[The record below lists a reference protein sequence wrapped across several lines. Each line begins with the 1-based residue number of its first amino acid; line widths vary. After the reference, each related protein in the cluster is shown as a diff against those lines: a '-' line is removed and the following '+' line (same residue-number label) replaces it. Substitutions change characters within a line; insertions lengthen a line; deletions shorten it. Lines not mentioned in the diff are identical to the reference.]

1 VRRAR
6 PRPALLRGVAVAL
19 CATSAVVGALQSV
32 PAEAALKAIW
42 GPTTLPNGSSAFPV
56 YERLGVDVRQQQIR
70 WRDVA
75 LSRPANPQDP
85 ADPAYRWPK
94 SIDDAVA
101 EGDRY
106 GIRTALMLRD
116 TPDWANGKR
125 GAQWVPEK
133 VSDYADFAIA
143 AARRYRTV
151 RYWMIWGEPAR
162 GDSFKPMP
170 PNATRGP
177 RAYAELL
184 DRAYSALKKVRRSNI
199 VIGGMSWTGGVVSP
213 SKFIRWMRLPNGRRP
228 RLDWY
233 GHNPFSARFPRLS
246 RRPYSPGIRDF
257 SDIDSIY
264 AQLRRQYPR
273 PAPRLWLSEFSVSA
287 RRSNRAFTF
296 HVSERAQARWLTAAY
311 RIAARNRFVA
321 GLGWYTLLDEPNFE
335 GSLTN
340 GLLDAAG
347 RPKPAYYAY
356 VRAR

>member
-1 VRRAR
+1 MI
-6 PRPALLRGVAVAL
+6 LLCAAVAVF
-19 CATSAVVGALQSV
+19 GAASPA
-32 PAEAALKAIW
+32 PAEAALKAMW
-42 GPTTLPNGSSAFPV
+42 GPATLPNGASAFPI
-56 YERLGVDVRQQQIR
+56 YKRLGVDVLQHQVR

-75 LSRPANPQDP
+75 VSRPADPQNP

-94 SIDDAVA
+94 AVDDAVA

-106 GIRTALMLRD
+106 GIRSALMIRD
-116 TPDWANGKR
+116 TPDWANGNR
-125 GAQWVPEK
+125 GAQWVPQR
-133 VSDYADFAIA
+133 VSDYADFAVA
-143 AARRYRTV
+143 AARHYGTV
-151 RYWMIWGEPAR
+151 RHWMIWGEPTR

-170 PNATRGP
+170 RNATGGP
-177 RAYAELL
+177 RAYAVLL
-184 DRAYSALKKVRRSNI
+184 DRAYGALKKLRRSNI
-199 VIGGMSWTGGVVSP
+199 VIGGMTWTGGVVSP

-246 RRPYSPGIRDF
+246 RRPYAPGIRDF

-264 AQLRRQYPR
+264 SELRRHYPR

-287 RRSNRAFTF
+287 RRSNRAFAF

-321 GLGWYTLLDEPNFE
+321 GLGWYTLLDEPESE

-340 GLLDAAG
+340 GLLDATG

-356 VRAR
+356 RRAR